1 MTPETVVAPLPDF
14 FSPVFVK
21 ELRQGL
27 RAHRFVLPF
36 VAAQIFAVLAVG
48 TEFGIAAIVDAA
60 ITGGGASSDLL
71 GRVVMWVLWGVIGD
85 RAGHKVVLTSA
96 AFALALAAL
105 NTLLAPTQGW
115 LVLSFVLL
123 GMYSSGDAV
132 SGLNIILEFAAPE
145 DRPTYIGLTNT
156 LLAPT
161 IVLAP
166 ILGGWIATVAGFP
179 VLLVT
184 AATIAA
190 TGALLLAFW
199 VDEPRQKPLPGD

>member
-1 MTPETVVAPLPDF
+1 MATSF
-14 FSPVFVK
+14 FIIYGSQRF
-21 ELRQGL
+21 GL
-27 RAHRFVLPF
+27 D
-36 VAAQIFAVLAVG
+36 G
-48 TEFGIAAIVDAA
+48 AAIGLMTATLV
-60 ITGGGASSDLL
+60 ASQALMSL
-71 GRVVMWVLWGVIGD
+71 LWGVIGD